1 MAGPSSRLE
10 RIVSAGRF
18 AVTSDVGAGRT
29 ADGSFTIEQARDL
42 VGYADAVNV
51 GDNPLASPHLS
62 AMAEAA
68 LVARAGLEPI
78 LQLTCRDRNRIG
90 LTSDL
95 LGGWALG
102 ARNLLCLTGDPVSAG
117 DHPDA
122 VGVNDL
128 TVLELVSLA
137 RKLRDEGRTL
147 AGVEVDSPPRYFIG
161 VADSPLA
168 EPYDPARLEAKL
180 DAGAMFVQTQI
191 AYDVERL
198 AAWAEGVRARGILER
213 AAIFVGLAPLHS
225 LRTARWMNDRL
236 PGVTVPDEL
245 LQALEEAGPEG
256 EAEVGIRWVTDVAR
270 SVREIEGIAGLHVM
284 GLGHETAVRRVIEG
298 AGLFPR
304 PVFDL

>member
-1 MAGPSSRLE
+1 MRQVFLFRDEHGGWVVECPSLPGCISQ
-10 RIVSAGRF
+10 
-18 AVTSDVGAGRT
+18 GRT
-29 ADGSFTIEQARDL
+29 PAEARK
-42 VGYADAVNV
+42 NV
-51 GDNPLASPHLS
+51 REAIALHLS
-62 AMAEAA
+62 ALAEAA
-68 LVARAGLEPI
+68 FVAQAGLEPI

-102 ARNLLCLTGDPVSAG
+102 ARNLLCLTGDPVTAG

-128 TVLELVSLA
+128 SVLELVSLA

-147 AGVEVDSPPRYFIG
+147 AGVEVDLPPRYFIG

-198 AAWAEGVRARGILER
+198 AAWADEVRPRGIFER
-213 AAIFVGLAPLHS
+213 ASLFLGLAPVHS
-225 LRTARWMNDRL
+225 LRTARWMSDRL
-236 PGVTVPDEL
+236 PGVTVPQAL
-245 LQALEEAGPEG
+245 LRALEEAGPDAAQAG
-256 EAEVGIRWVTDVAR
+256 TRWVVDVAR
-270 SVREIEGIAGLHVM
+270 RVREIPGIAGVHVM
-284 GLGHETAVRRVIEG
+284 GLGKEDAVRHVIEG

-304 PVFDL
+304 PPVDV